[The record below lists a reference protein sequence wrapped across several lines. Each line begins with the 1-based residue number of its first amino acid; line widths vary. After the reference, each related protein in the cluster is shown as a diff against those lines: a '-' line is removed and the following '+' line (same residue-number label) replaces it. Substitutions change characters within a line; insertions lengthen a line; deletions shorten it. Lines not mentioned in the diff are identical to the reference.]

1 MSFKLKKRLNL
12 LFSNIATLLLF
23 LIIASQANALS
34 GEITLMK
41 NGQPITVI
49 ASGVK
54 YSFSARLVLHPD
66 MPVNQV
72 SYASADFS
80 DLSQTAYWRTGRV
93 FLSNCLRDYE
103 SNTLTCTVSIVK
115 VFLTS
120 KDNGV
125 VNITIKNAT
134 SEEKT
139 SVTISFN
146 IDSEKPVVKGLGTEF
161 CTSQQNGTCYYKPGQ
176 VKVFAIVEDD
186 NPLNLANIYFRL
198 GTSVVKASSCE
209 DNKCIAI
216 MNMPLCNEGSSRLLS
231 IDPSST
237 DDAGNSIDLT
247 NSTYRKRIYCD
258 TSKPNIKEL
267 NISGSE
273 LGFVTNGELNIHA
286 VVQDYSKVNLS
297 VNLTSI
303 GAEFKTVTCERD
315 ENTSAWICSL
325 SATIQKPGPYT
336 ARLRL
341 MFRDMVGNER
351 VISRSIQVLGI
362 SEEAGVDLWN
372 VKSVEVSPS
381 LVDGRLLGNV
391 NMDAFLHVQLN
402 SKKRNAKLL
411 TAEITDCYAV
421 NNSPQILSEI
431 PLVETLTENG
441 DVIASVPL
449 TGFTEETTTAE
460 YTCSLKL
467 VSNYNDM
474 VQKPEFENISFKIN
488 IFVGKSPEELIESE
502 IQAVEKR
509 IASKKNT
516 TQKVSNILKTTLGL
530 CKLLNMITAFGTS
543 MKSAQASVSFL
554 EPTPFKKISDTVF
567 EASKQVDKV
576 NYVSKLGPIAKICPY
591 LACQSKVQRAIP
603 RSLASLPGLNSGIT
617 KYLANATGL
626 NLEDYLDPNKGV
638 YSAIISLCPTGVVNH
653 MMRKLVID
661 CRYEAC
667 LEAAKKGYLSVQ
679 QCKFGKCYESQML
692 LFGDFLNIIPYTKI
706 LEAVGNR
713 VQDLVS
719 HPISSTA
726 AAIIYLSCIPKFRFT
741 AIGNALCALPKYIND
756 LNEALTQLKQAKAIV
771 DTVSQTFSL
780 QQDACEQILEESKK
794 FEDIIDWD
802 KYSGNIKFCTPVG
815 CFGVNYFVSNTGL
828 VMRKAYRYIGSDNN
842 THFAV
847 KEGNFYYEI
856 NPDTFEVNK
865 SKPVTPAEGWF
876 EAYMLPLN
884 KKKEENLPEEDKQD
898 IQNTEEATEL
908 NKQGMLREAS
918 KVLPQGTGIIKD
930 IENLQSKINNLS
942 AGLLQLQNQYNDL
955 VKNYNDCCNPNT
967 PPLNSN
973 SEHCRDVYCDDLS
986 HQLRS
991 INEQIADV
999 NKDLQNAN
1007 KTLDRKF
1014 NRLKR
1019 MLEIAA
1025 IWDRPWHERVLIA
1038 LQIEA
1043 FFSQGEDL
1051 LAHMNKDVAKFEQ
1064 SWLENDIVHFFYDL
1078 GGWINIG
1085 DVLARKISSERCAG
1099 ANLEETH
1106 GNYILTGN
1114 ENQGFIGAIISGSRT
1129 RVNNTYFYTIT
1140 ARVEGVER
1148 DGFKFVITLD
1158 NTPVTKTFTLDKGK
1172 AFPNDFDVE
1181 MPLII
1186 NSTRAFT
1193 SVCLKVQNAHPELYF
1208 KDVNLQNNK
1217 LCSKLKIMG

>member
-1 MSFKLKKRLNL
+1 MSFKLKKRLNS
-12 LFSNIATLLLF
+12 LFSSITTLLLF
-23 LIIASQANALS
+23 LIIVSQANALS
-34 GEITLMK
+34 AEITLMK

-54 YSFSARLVLHPD
+54 HSFSARLVLHPD
-66 MPVNQV
+66 MPVNQIR
-72 SYASADFS
+72 YASADFS
-80 DLSQTAYWRTGRV
+80 DLSQNAYWRTGRV
-93 FLSNCLRDYE
+93 FLSNCVRDYE
-103 SNTLTCTVSIVK
+103 SNTLTCTVSTVK

-139 SVTISFN
+139 SVTISFS
-146 IDSEKPVVKGLGTEF
+146 IDSEKPVVKDLGTEF

-209 DNKCIAI
+209 DDKCIAT
-216 MNMPLCNEGSSRLLS
+216 MNMPPCNERSSRLLS

-237 DDAGNSIDLT
+237 DDAGNGIDLT

-267 NISGSE
+267 NILGSE
-273 LGFVTNGELNIHA
+273 LGFVTNGELNIRA

-303 GAEFKTVTCERD
+303 GAEFKTVNCERD

-341 MFRDMVGNER
+341 VFSDMVGNER

-372 VKSVEVSPS
+372 VKTVEASPS
-381 LVDGRLLGNV
+381 LVDGRLLGNI

-411 TAEITDCYAV
+411 TAEITDCNAV

-431 PLVETLTENG
+431 PLVETVTEEG

-488 IFVGKSPEELIESE
+488 IFVGKSPEELIDSE

-509 IASKKNT
+509 IASKKNA
-516 TQKVSNILKTTLGL
+516 TQKISNILKTSLGL

-567 EASKQVDKV
+567 KASKQVDKI
-576 NYVSKLGPIAKICPY
+576 NYISKLGPIAKICPY

-603 RSLASLPGLNSGIT
+603 RALASLPGLNSGIT

-719 HPISSTA
+719 HPISSA
-726 AAIIYLSCIPKFRFT
+726 AAGIIYLSCIPKFRYT
-741 AIGNALCALPKYIND
+741 AIGNALCALPEYIND

-794 FEDIIDWD
+794 FEDIINWD

-828 VMRKAYRYIGSDNN
+828 VMRKAYQYIGSDNN
-842 THFAV
+842 IHFAV

-856 NPDTFEVNK
+856 NPNTFEVNH
-865 SKPVTPAEGWF
+865 SKPVTPAKGWF
-876 EAYMLPLN
+876 EPYMLPLN
-884 KKKEENLPEEDKQD
+884 KKKQENLPEEDKQD
-898 IQNTEEATEL
+898 IQNTEESTEL

-918 KVLPQGTGIIKD
+918 KVLPQGTGIIK
-930 IENLQSKINNLS
+930 EINNLTS
-942 AGLLQLQNQYNDL
+942 KVNDLRTELSDLQNQYNDL
-955 VKNYNDCCNPNT
+955 VKTYNANCINGNWNFDICI
-967 PPLNSN
+967 
-973 SEHCRDVYCDDLS
+973 DVQKDMQHLEEN
-986 HQLRS
+986 
-991 INEQIADV
+991 INDV
-999 NKDLQNAN
+999 NKELQNAN

-1064 SWLENDIVHFFYDL
+1064 SWLENEIVHAFYEL

-1099 ANLEETH
+1099 ANLEESQ

-1172 AFPNDFDVE
+1172 AFPNDFNVE

-1193 SVCLKVQNAHPELYF
+1193 SVCLKVQNDHPDLYF